1 VCETCGKSGAWSDLR
16 SRVSMQDVI
25 ESYGDQKAPM
35 QLRMLAEA
43 VYGAGL
49 RRSLVKMKGTS
60 MML

>member
-1 VCETCGKSGAWSDLR
+1 
-16 SRVSMQDVI
+16 MQDVI